1 MDDLSTQFKAQTD
14 LYLESIQTRIA
25 ELFKESIQE
34 SIYDYYSP
42 TEYNRTNMFLE
53 STKTHIDLETG
64 IMYVY
69 SDLNSGYPSAVD
81 RSPQYSNL
89 SNFIEGGHSDST
101 GYGGGISLL
110 WKTRLFRESKR
121 ANKSRIFRIRHTNF
135 ERIII

>member
-69 SDLNSGYPSAVD
+69 SDLN
-81 RSPQYSNL
+81 
-89 SNFIEGGHSDST
+89 
-101 GYGGGISLL
+101 
-110 WKTRLFRESKR
+110 
-121 ANKSRIFRIRHTNF
+121 
-135 ERIII
+135 